1 MHSRFCVAALT
12 TVNLSHTDDDVQNH
26 LDVQT
31 VDALGDALEDFDGGL
46 VLVSHDR
53 RLLRDTCTEFYS
65 VTKTGK
71 FKALDDGVAQ
81 YVKSVAKGLAIQLD
95 ISAQ

>member
-1 MHSRFCVAALT
+1 MCL
-12 TVNLSHTDDDVQNH
+12 LSIYCLSTQNH

-53 RLLRDTCTEFYS
+53 RLLNDTCTEFYS
-65 VTKTGK
+65 VTKSGRL
-71 FKALDDGVAQ
+71 KALDGGVAQ
-81 YVKSVAKGLAIQLD
+81 YVKSVTKGNSNAKLVDALGT
-95 ISAQ
+95 